1 MEGKTYLEI
10 LAENDEEARQE
21 FDPNA
26 KDRLAEQN
34 EYEDNVEPEDKHPDE
49 LENQEDFQKPHGSR
63 FESGRGAEFKEYSDN
78 TTASVR
84 YKVKDVNTLVFNIDS
99 KFRQDFYSSST
110 TEYTYKFLKPI
121 RNVKS
126 MRISGIEF
134 PNVSYV
140 FNTQKDN
147 LSFLVRTANS
157 TTDVTV
163 AIEGGN
169 YEDPYTFIAAIQ
181 TALTAAFPGQAFVVN
196 LSGVTAKI
204 TISNNSNFTINFSN
218 VYDKLRNYDNGIGYN
233 MGFRELIYSGASSYT
248 GESIVDTI
256 ESNYVFMSIG
266 KDYDILTQN
275 VETSN
280 ITAFAKI
287 LVTQPKNAVVYDTGA
302 NTITKEY
309 VFRQPTDLFSLNV
322 RLFDSYNYT
331 IDLHDMNWSFTLEV
345 DEVVGHGLYKAL
357 VSM

>member
-1 MEGKTYLEI
+1 MEGKSYLEI
-10 LAENDEEARQE
+10 LAENDAEARQE

-34 EYEDNVEPEDKHPDE
+34 EYEDNVEPEDHHPDE
-49 LENQEDFQKPHGSR
+49 LENQEDFQKPQGSR
-63 FESGRGAEFKEYSDN
+63 FESGRGAEFNEYIDK
-78 TTASVR
+78 TTTSVR
-84 YKVKDVNTLVFNIDS
+84 YKAKDVNTLVFNIDS
-99 KFRQDFYSSST
+99 KFRQDFYTTDT

-121 RNVKS
+121 RNVTS

-140 FNTQKDN
+140 FNAQKDN

-157 TTDVTV
+157 NVDVSV
-163 AIEGGN
+163 IIEAGN
-169 YEDPYTFIAAIQ
+169 YEDPYTFAAAIRQ
-181 TALTAAFPGQAFVVN
+181 ALVTAFPTEAFAVN

-204 TISNNSNFTINFSN
+204 TITNTSNFTLNFTNIYSR
-218 VYDKLRNYDNGIGYN
+218 LRNYDNGIGYN
-233 MGFRELIYSGASSYT
+233 MGFREFVYQGASSYT
-248 GESIVDTI
+248 SEAIVDTI
-256 ESNYVFMSIG
+256 ESNYVYMSIG
-266 KDYDILTQN
+266 KDYDIVTQN
-275 VETSN
+275 AETSN

-322 RLFDSYNYT
+322 RLFDAYNYT
-331 IDLHDMNWSFTLEV
+331 LDLHDMNWSFTLEV